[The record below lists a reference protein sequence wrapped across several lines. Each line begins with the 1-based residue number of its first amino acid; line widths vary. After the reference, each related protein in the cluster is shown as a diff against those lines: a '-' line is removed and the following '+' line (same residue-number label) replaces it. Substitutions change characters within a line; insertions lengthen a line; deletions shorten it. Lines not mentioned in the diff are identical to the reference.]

1 MSRLIHVLYHRG
13 HIMRRPVLTM
23 VILAIMVLAPW
34 SLTNSSLDDDKQN
47 MANGR
52 AGNIVISELL
62 VSPNNLVSNSTS
74 GNMNVYNATDWNGD
88 GDYGKYSDQFI
99 EIWNSGDATV
109 DVSDWI
115 LSTTSGSPPCQ
126 LAWNTNISADG
137 RIVVFRADS
146 DLDLSYYDGE
156 TVTISDDLGNA
167 VNTMTF
173 PAYDSSYG
181 QSYVYAES
189 NSGTELEKVTPTPGW
204 GPNDTG
210 TYTVAQNIVKCYKVS
225 NTDSSR
231 AFLLQGRVVTMES
244 ETSVINQGN
253 VMVRDGM
260 IKGVWSSADQPPAG
274 VDFSNVPIIQ
284 TEGTIYPGLIDLHN
298 HMHYNH
304 IPLWDF
310 NVHLNTNQRSEE
322 GGYSNRGQWKQNYDY
337 QTSITWMKTHMQD
350 LQRWNLGSEQ
360 MKYAEVQLVAG
371 GVTAVQGNPTAG
383 SLSGNQAW
391 DSILARNIEYW
402 NFGQDNTGT
411 CAVCE
416 WYDYSNNSI
425 QNKINDMEDG
435 DLDAWFIHLSEG
447 VDDISKQEF
456 DTLFEMG
463 LVKEQTV
470 IIHGTALDRSQFDK
484 MANVSADLVWSPLSN
499 LLLYGDTT
507 DVEEADKAGVRISLA
522 PDWGPSGSKSNLH
535 ELKTA
540 DLWNTEIL
548 NNHFSN
554 YELAQMVTSNPAA
567 ATGWGNFVGQVKT
580 GLYADLVVI
589 DTFHEDPY
597 RNLIEAIDADISL
610 TVIQGKAVFGDVD
623 IMQELQG
630 DDWEYLNGTGFQK
643 AVDITS
649 MTEVDGSQTFQEIE
663 SGLAM
668 AMRNEFDDIKA
679 NWADVDG
686 MTDAEIETWLGTNF
700 DGSCCSDK
708 INRLKNLTLDPIY
721 TTGDDRYFDVI
732 NRSSHANFH
741 IDLSKLYDNYYDIEM
756 VNGDRVNVN
765 IQLPDDTT
773 SNNNGGGNTVLPGP
787 GDNTNGNDNSGSTD
801 NTDNS
806 GSTQEPDAPS
816 SLNDDEFTDESD
828 AEENTKRQL
837 LLILAIIV
845 IAMMFAL
852 FIIGKTSGDDLLE
865 SGEAVIEKM
874 WDDEN
879 PEPEAE
885 ENVNDSAAS
894 VEEDSTNSETV
905 DTSQSDETKQKVA
918 NAMKSAGLSAVR
930 MFAKIDQTSD
940 GFVSRRELRTAIS
953 GILKGNVKMKDIDA
967 MMTTFD
973 ANGDGVISL
982 DEFLAEM
989 EEKQSFIPKLPE
1001 LAPPPKKK

>member
-1 MSRLIHVLYHRG
+1 
-13 HIMRRPVLTM
+13 MRRPLVTIA
-23 VILAIMVLAPW
+23 ILAIMILAPW
-34 SLTNSSLDDDKQN
+34 SLTTSSLDETEQN

-156 TVTISDDLGNA
+156 TVTISDDSGNF
-167 VNTMTF
+167 VNSMTF
-173 PAYDSSYG
+173 PEYDSLYG
-181 QSYVYAES
+181 KSYVENS
-189 NSGTELEKVTPTPGW
+189 NGDLVKVTPTPGW

-210 TYTVAQNIVKCYKVS
+210 TYTVAQNIVKCFKVS

-231 AFLLQGRVVTMES
+231 AFLLQGRVVTMEN
-244 ETSVINQGN
+244 ENSVINQGN
-253 VMVRDGM
+253 VMVRDGK
-260 IKGVWSSADQPPAG
+260 ITGVWSSADQPPAG
-274 VDFSNVPIIQ
+274 VDFSDVPIIQ
-284 TEGTIYPGLIDLHN
+284 TDGTIYPGLIDLHN

-322 GGYSNRGQWKQNYDY
+322 GGYTNRYQWGDNWDY
-337 QTSITWMKTHMQD
+337 GPSITWMKNNVQD
-350 LQRWNLGSEQ
+350 RDRWDMASEQ

-371 GVTAVQGNPTAG
+371 GVTAVQGSP
-383 SLSGNQAW
+383 SSGTQAW
-391 DSILARNIEYW
+391 DSILARNVELY
-402 NFGQDNTGT
+402 NFGQDNVQT
-411 CAVCE
+411 CAVCSWNE
-416 WYDYSNNSI
+416 NSYNS
-425 QNKINDMEDG
+425 QGKIDDMADG
-435 DLDAWFIHLSEG
+435 DLEAWFIHLSEG
-447 VDDISKQEF
+447 VDSSSKQEF
-456 DTLFEMG
+456 DDLYAKG
-463 LVKEQTV
+463 LVKEQTMV
-470 IIHGTALDRSQFDK
+470 IHGTGLDRSQFDK
-484 MANVSADLVWSPLSN
+484 MAEVNADLIWSPLSN

-507 DVEEADKAGVRISLA
+507 DVVEADNAGVRISIA

-567 ATGWGNFVGQVKT
+567 ATGWSNFVGQVKAD
-580 GLYADLVVI
+580 LYADLVVI

-630 DDWEYLNGTGFQK
+630 DDWEYLNGTDFQK

-668 AMRNEFDDIKA
+668 AMRNEFEDIKA

-686 MTDAEIETWLGTNF
+686 MTDAEINTWLGTTF
-700 DGSCCSDK
+700 DGDYRDEV
-708 INRLKNLTLDPIY
+708 NHLKNLTLDPIY

-765 IQLPDDTT
+765 VQLPDDT
-773 SNNNGGGNTVLPGP
+773 SNSGNNNGGGNTVLPGP
-787 GDNTNGNDNSGSTD
+787 GDNTNGNDNTGNTD

-806 GSTQEPDAPS
+806 GTNQEPNAPS
-816 SLNDDEFTDESD
+816 SLNDDEFTDESE

-837 LLILAIIV
+837 MLILAVIV
-845 IAMMFAL
+845 IGMMFAL
-852 FIIGKTSGDDLLE
+852 FIVSKTSGDELLE

-885 ENVNDSAAS
+885 ENVNDSADS
-894 VEEDSTNSETV
+894 VKEDSTSSETV

-953 GILKGNVKMKDIDA
+953 GILKGNIKVKDIDA

>member
-1 MSRLIHVLYHRG
+1 
-13 HIMRRPVLTM
+13 MRRPLVTIA
-23 VILAIMVLAPW
+23 ILAIMILAPW
-34 SLTNSSLDDDKQN
+34 SLTTSTLEENQQN
-47 MANGR
+47 MTSGR
-52 AGNIVISELL
+52 SGTIEISELF

-99 EIWNSGDATV
+99 EIWNNGSTTV
-109 DVSDWI
+109 DVSDWV

-156 TVTISDDLGNA
+156 TVTISDDSAN
-167 VNTMTF
+167 VVDDMTF
-173 PAYDSSYG
+173 PEGDSTYG
-181 QSYVYAES
+181 KSYVEDS
-189 NSGTELEKVTPTPGW
+189 NGNLVKVTPTPGW

-244 ETSVINQGN
+244 ETGVINQGN
-253 VMVRDGM
+253 VMVRDGK
-260 IKGVWSSADQPPAG
+260 ITGVWSDADQPPAG
-274 VDFSNVPIIQ
+274 VDFSNVPIIE
-284 TEGTIYPGLIDLHN
+284 TDGTIYPGLIDLHN

-310 NVHLNTNQRSEE
+310 NVHLNTNQRSDE
-322 GGYSNRGQWKQNYDY
+322 GGYTNRYQWGDNWDY
-337 QTSITWMKTHMQD
+337 GPSITWMKNNIQD
-350 LQRWNLGSEQ
+350 RDRWDMASEQ

-371 GVTAVQGNPTAG
+371 GVTAVQGSP
-383 SLSGNQAW
+383 SSGTQAW
-391 DSILARNIEYW
+391 DSILSRNVELY
-402 NFGQDNTGT
+402 NFGQDNVQT
-411 CAVCE
+411 CAVCSWNE
-416 WYDYSNNSI
+416 NSYNS
-425 QNKINDMEDG
+425 QAKLDDMADG
-435 DLDAWFIHLSEG
+435 DLEAWFIHLSEG
-447 VDDISKQEF
+447 VDSSSKQEF
-456 DTLFEMG
+456 DDLFAKG
-463 LVKEQTV
+463 LVKDQTMV
-470 IIHGTALDRSQFDK
+470 IHGTGLDSSQFEK
-484 MANVSADLVWSPLSN
+484 MATVNADLIWSPLSN

-507 DVEEADKAGVRISLA
+507 DVVAADTAGVKISLA

-540 DLWNTEIL
+540 DLWNTDAL
-548 NNHFSN
+548 SNHFTN
-554 YELAQMVTSNPAA
+554 YELVQMVTSNPAA
-567 ATGWGNFVGQVKT
+567 ATGWSNFVGKVKAD
-580 GLYADLVVI
+580 LYADLVVI

-597 RNLIEAIDADISL
+597 RNLIEAIDADVRL

-630 DDWEYLNGTGFQK
+630 DDWEYLNGTDFQK

-649 MTEVDGSQTFQEIE
+649 LTEVDGSQTFQEIE

-679 NWADVDG
+679 NWVDVEG
-686 MTDAEIETWLGTNF
+686 MDDAGINAWLGTTF
-700 DGSCCSDK
+700 DGDYK
-708 INRLKNLTLDPIY
+708 DEVNHLKNLTLDPIY

-732 NRSSHANFH
+732 NRSTHANYH
-741 IDLSKLYDNYYDIEM
+741 VDLSKLYDNYYDLEM
-756 VNGDRVNVN
+756 VDGDRVNVN
-765 IQLPDDTT
+765 VQLPDDTT
-773 SNNNGGGNTVLPGP
+773 SNNNGGDNTVLPGP
-787 GDNTNGNDNSGSTD
+787 DNNSGTDNTNNPDSN
-801 NTDNS
+801 
-806 GSTQEPDAPS
+806 QEPGAPS
-816 SLNDDEFTDESD
+816 GQNDDEFVDEAKAD
-828 AEENTKRQL
+828 DDTKRQL
-837 LLILAIIV
+837 TLILVIIV

-852 FIIGKTSGDDLLE
+852 FIIGKTGGDELLE
-865 SGEAVIEKM
+865 SGEALIEKM

-894 VEEDSTNSETV
+894 VEEDSTSSETV
-905 DTSQSDETKQKVA
+905 DASQSDETKQKVA

-953 GILKGNVKMKDIDA
+953 GILKGNIKVKDIDA

-989 EEKQSFIPKLPE
+989 EEKQSFVPKLPE
-1001 LAPPPKKK
+1001 MAPPPKKK

>member
-1 MSRLIHVLYHRG
+1 MSSIQKTASRLIHVLYHRG
-13 HIMRRPVLTM
+13 HIMRRPLVTIA
-23 VILAIMVLAPW
+23 ILAIMILAPW
-34 SLTNSSLDDDKQN
+34 SLTTSTLEENQQN
-47 MANGR
+47 MTSGR
-52 AGNIVISELL
+52 SGTIEISELF

-99 EIWNSGDATV
+99 EIWNNGSTTV
-109 DVSDWI
+109 DVSDWV

-156 TVTISDDLGNA
+156 TVTISDDSAN
-167 VNTMTF
+167 VVDDMTF
-173 PAYDSSYG
+173 PEGDSTYG
-181 QSYVYAES
+181 KSYVEDS
-189 NSGTELEKVTPTPGW
+189 NGNLVKVTPTPGW

-244 ETSVINQGN
+244 ETGVINQGN
-253 VMVRDGM
+253 VMVRDGK
-260 IKGVWSSADQPPAG
+260 ITGVWSDADQPPAG
-274 VDFSNVPIIQ
+274 VDFSNVPIIE
-284 TEGTIYPGLIDLHN
+284 TDGTIYPGLIDLHN

-310 NVHLNTNQRSEE
+310 NVHLNTNQRSDE
-322 GGYSNRGQWKQNYDY
+322 GGYTNRYQWGDNWDY
-337 QTSITWMKTHMQD
+337 GPSITWMKNNIQD
-350 LQRWNLGSEQ
+350 RDRWDMASEQ

-371 GVTAVQGNPTAG
+371 GVTAVQGSP
-383 SLSGNQAW
+383 SSGTQAW
-391 DSILARNIEYW
+391 DSILSRNVELY
-402 NFGQDNTGT
+402 NFGQDNVQT
-411 CAVCE
+411 CAVCSWNE
-416 WYDYSNNSI
+416 NSYNS
-425 QNKINDMEDG
+425 QAKLDDMADG
-435 DLDAWFIHLSEG
+435 DLEAWFIHLSEG
-447 VDDISKQEF
+447 VDSSSKQEF
-456 DTLFEMG
+456 DDLFAKG
-463 LVKEQTV
+463 LVKDQTMV
-470 IIHGTALDRSQFDK
+470 IHGTGLDSSQFEK
-484 MANVSADLVWSPLSN
+484 MATVNADLIWSPLSN

-507 DVEEADKAGVRISLA
+507 DVVAADTAGVKISLA

-540 DLWNTEIL
+540 DLWNTDAL
-548 NNHFSN
+548 SNHFTN
-554 YELAQMVTSNPAA
+554 YELVQMVTSNPAA
-567 ATGWGNFVGQVKT
+567 ATGWSNFVGKVKAD
-580 GLYADLVVI
+580 LYADLVVI

-597 RNLIEAIDADISL
+597 RNLIEAIDADVRL

-630 DDWEYLNGTGFQK
+630 DDWEYLNGTDFQK

-649 MTEVDGSQTFQEIE
+649 LTEVDGSQTFQEIE

-679 NWADVDG
+679 NWVDVEG
-686 MTDAEIETWLGTNF
+686 MDDAGINAWLGTTF
-700 DGSCCSDK
+700 DGDYK
-708 INRLKNLTLDPIY
+708 DEVNHLKNLTLDPIY

-732 NRSSHANFH
+732 NRSTHANYH
-741 IDLSKLYDNYYDIEM
+741 VDLSKLYDNYYDLEM
-756 VNGDRVNVN
+756 VDGDRVNVN
-765 IQLPDDTT
+765 VQLPDDTT
-773 SNNNGGGNTVLPGP
+773 SNNNGGDNTVLPGP
-787 GDNTNGNDNSGSTD
+787 DNNSGTDNTNNPDSN
-801 NTDNS
+801 
-806 GSTQEPDAPS
+806 QEPGAPS
-816 SLNDDEFTDESD
+816 GQNDDEFVDEAKAD
-828 AEENTKRQL
+828 DDTKRQL
-837 LLILAIIV
+837 TLILVIIV

-852 FIIGKTSGDDLLE
+852 FIIGKTGGDELLE
-865 SGEAVIEKM
+865 SGEALIEKM

-894 VEEDSTNSETV
+894 VEEDSTSSETV
-905 DTSQSDETKQKVA
+905 DASQSDETKQKVA

-953 GILKGNVKMKDIDA
+953 GILKGNIKVKDIDA

-989 EEKQSFIPKLPE
+989 EEKQSFVPKLPE
-1001 LAPPPKKK
+1001 MAPPPKKK

>member
-13 HIMRRPVLTM
+13 HIMRRPLVTIAILT
-23 VILAIMVLAPW
+23 IMILAPW
-34 SLTNSSLDDDKQN
+34 SSTNTSLDDDEQS

-146 DLDLSYYDGE
+146 DLDLSYFDGE
-156 TVTISDDLGNA
+156 TVTISDDSGN
-167 VNTMTF
+167 VIDDMTF
-173 PAYDSSYG
+173 PEKDSFYG
-181 QSYVYAES
+181 KSYVENS
-189 NSGTELEKVTPTPGW
+189 NGDLVKVTPTPGW
-204 GPNDTG
+204 GPNDNG
-210 TYTVAQNIVKCYKVS
+210 TYTVAQNIVKCFKVS

-244 ETSVINQGN
+244 ENSVINQGN

-322 GGYSNRGQWKQNYDY
+322 GGYTNRYQWGDNWDY
-337 QTSITWMKTHMQD
+337 GPSITWMKNNVQD
-350 LQRWNLGSEQ
+350 RDRWDMASEQ

-371 GVTAVQGNPTAG
+371 GVTAVQGSP
-383 SLSGNQAW
+383 SSGTQAW
-391 DSILARNIEYW
+391 DSILARNVELY
-402 NFGQDNTGT
+402 NFGQDNVQT
-411 CAVCE
+411 CAVCSWNE
-416 WYDYSNNSI
+416 NSYNS
-425 QNKINDMEDG
+425 QGKIDDMADG
-435 DLDAWFIHLSEG
+435 DLEAWFIHLSEG
-447 VDDISKQEF
+447 VDSSSKQEF
-456 DTLFEMG
+456 DDLYDLG
-463 LVKEQTV
+463 LVKDQTMV
-470 IIHGTALDRSQFDK
+470 IHGTGLDRSQFDK
-484 MANVSADLVWSPLSN
+484 MAAVNADLIWSPLSN

-507 DVEEADKAGVRISLA
+507 DVVEADNAGVRISIA

-567 ATGWGNFVGQVKT
+567 ATGWGNFVGQVKAD
-580 GLYADLVVI
+580 LYADLVVI

-630 DDWEYLNGTGFQK
+630 DDWEYLNGTDFQK

-668 AMRNEFDDIKA
+668 AMRNEFEDIKA

-686 MTDAEIETWLGTNF
+686 MTDAEINTWLGTTF
-700 DGSCCSDK
+700 DGDYK
-708 INRLKNLTLDPIY
+708 DEVNHLKNLTLDPIY

-765 IQLPDDTT
+765 VQLPDDT
-773 SNNNGGGNTVLPGP
+773 SNNNNNGGGNTVLPGP

-806 GSTQEPDAPS
+806 GSTQEPGAPS
-816 SLNDDEFTDESD
+816 SQDDDEFTDESE

-837 LLILAIIV
+837 MLILAIIV

-894 VEEDSTNSETV
+894 VEEDSTSSETV

-930 MFAKIDQTSD
+930 MFAKMDQTSD

>member
-1 MSRLIHVLYHRG
+1 
-13 HIMRRPVLTM
+13 MRRPLVTIA
-23 VILAIMVLAPW
+23 ILAIMILAPW
-34 SLTNSSLDDDKQN
+34 SLTTSTLEENQQN
-47 MANGR
+47 MTSGR
-52 AGNIVISELL
+52 SGTIEISELF

-99 EIWNSGDATV
+99 EIWNNGSTTV
-109 DVSDWI
+109 DVSDWV

-156 TVTISDDLGNA
+156 TVTISDDSAN
-167 VNTMTF
+167 VVDDMTF
-173 PAYDSSYG
+173 PEGDSTYG
-181 QSYVYAES
+181 KSYVEDS
-189 NSGTELEKVTPTPGW
+189 NGNLVKVTPTPGW

-244 ETSVINQGN
+244 ETGVINQGN
-253 VMVRDGM
+253 VMVRDGK
-260 IKGVWSSADQPPAG
+260 ITGVWSSADQPPAG
-274 VDFSNVPIIQ
+274 VDFSNVPIIE
-284 TEGTIYPGLIDLHN
+284 TDGTIYPGLIDLHN

-310 NVHLNTNQRSEE
+310 NVHLNTNQRSDE
-322 GGYSNRGQWKQNYDY
+322 GGYTNRYQWGDNWDY
-337 QTSITWMKTHMQD
+337 GPSITWMKNNIQD
-350 LQRWNLGSEQ
+350 RDRWDMASEQ

-371 GVTAVQGNPTAG
+371 GVTAVQGSP
-383 SLSGNQAW
+383 SSGTQAW
-391 DSILARNIEYW
+391 DSILSRNVELY
-402 NFGQDNTGT
+402 NFGQDNVQT
-411 CAVCE
+411 CAVCSWNE
-416 WYDYSNNSI
+416 NSYNS
-425 QNKINDMEDG
+425 QAKLDDMADG
-435 DLDAWFIHLSEG
+435 DLEAWFIHLSEG
-447 VDDISKQEF
+447 VDSSSKQEF
-456 DTLFEMG
+456 DDLFAKG
-463 LVKEQTV
+463 LVKDQTMV
-470 IIHGTALDRSQFDK
+470 IHGTGLDSSQFEK
-484 MANVSADLVWSPLSN
+484 MATVNADLIWSPLSN

-507 DVEEADKAGVRISLA
+507 DVVAADTAGVKISLA

-540 DLWNTEIL
+540 DLWNTDAL
-548 NNHFSN
+548 SNHFTN
-554 YELAQMVTSNPAA
+554 YELVQMVTSNPAA
-567 ATGWGNFVGQVKT
+567 ATGWSNFVGKVKAD
-580 GLYADLVVI
+580 LYADLVVI

-597 RNLIEAIDADISL
+597 RNLIEAIDADVRL

-630 DDWEYLNGTGFQK
+630 DDWEYLNGTDFQK

-649 MTEVDGSQTFQEIE
+649 LTEVDGSQTFQEIE

-679 NWADVDG
+679 NWVDVEG
-686 MTDAEIETWLGTNF
+686 MDDAGINAWLGTTF
-700 DGSCCSDK
+700 DGDYK
-708 INRLKNLTLDPIY
+708 DEVNHLKNLTLDPIY

-732 NRSSHANFH
+732 NRSTHANYH
-741 IDLSKLYDNYYDIEM
+741 VDLSKLYDNYYDLEM
-756 VNGDRVNVN
+756 VDGDRVNVN
-765 IQLPDDTT
+765 VQLPDDTT
-773 SNNNGGGNTVLPGP
+773 SNNNGGDNTVLPGP
-787 GDNTNGNDNSGSTD
+787 DNNSGTDNTNNPDSN
-801 NTDNS
+801 
-806 GSTQEPDAPS
+806 QEPGAPS
-816 SLNDDEFTDESD
+816 GQNDDEFVDEAKAD
-828 AEENTKRQL
+828 DDTKRQL
-837 LLILAIIV
+837 TLILVIIV

-852 FIIGKTSGDDLLE
+852 FIIGKTGGDELLE
-865 SGEAVIEKM
+865 SGEALIEKM

-894 VEEDSTNSETV
+894 VEEDSTSSETV
-905 DTSQSDETKQKVA
+905 DASQSDETKQKVA

-953 GILKGNVKMKDIDA
+953 GILKGNIKVKDIDA

-989 EEKQSFIPKLPE
+989 EEKQSFVPKLPE
-1001 LAPPPKKK
+1001 MAPPPKKK

>member
-1 MSRLIHVLYHRG
+1 
-13 HIMRRPVLTM
+13 
-23 VILAIMVLAPW
+23 
-34 SLTNSSLDDDKQN
+34 
-47 MANGR
+47 
-52 AGNIVISELL
+52 
-62 VSPNNLVSNSTS
+62 
-74 GNMNVYNATDWNGD
+74 
-88 GDYGKYSDQFI
+88 
-99 EIWNSGDATV
+99 
-109 DVSDWI
+109 
-115 LSTTSGSPPCQ
+115 
-126 LAWNTNISADG
+126 
-137 RIVVFRADS
+137 
-146 DLDLSYYDGE
+146 
-156 TVTISDDLGNA
+156 
-167 VNTMTF
+167 
-173 PAYDSSYG
+173 
-181 QSYVYAES
+181 
-189 NSGTELEKVTPTPGW
+189 
-204 GPNDTG
+204 
-210 TYTVAQNIVKCYKVS
+210 
-225 NTDSSR
+225 
-231 AFLLQGRVVTMES
+231 
-244 ETSVINQGN
+244 
-253 VMVRDGM
+253 
-260 IKGVWSSADQPPAG
+260 
-274 VDFSNVPIIQ
+274 
-284 TEGTIYPGLIDLHN
+284 
-298 HMHYNH
+298 
-304 IPLWDF
+304 
-310 NVHLNTNQRSEE
+310 
-322 GGYSNRGQWKQNYDY
+322 
-337 QTSITWMKTHMQD
+337 
-350 LQRWNLGSEQ
+350 
-360 MKYAEVQLVAG
+360 
-371 GVTAVQGNPTAG
+371 
-383 SLSGNQAW
+383 
-391 DSILARNIEYW
+391 
-402 NFGQDNTGT
+402 
-411 CAVCE
+411 
-416 WYDYSNNSI
+416 
-425 QNKINDMEDG
+425 
-435 DLDAWFIHLSEG
+435 
-447 VDDISKQEF
+447 
-456 DTLFEMG
+456 
-463 LVKEQTV
+463 
-470 IIHGTALDRSQFDK
+470 
-484 MANVSADLVWSPLSN
+484 
-499 LLLYGDTT
+499 
-507 DVEEADKAGVRISLA
+507 EADNAGVRISIA

-567 ATGWGNFVGQVKT
+567 ATGWSNFVGQVKAD
-580 GLYADLVVI
+580 LYADLVVI

-630 DDWEYLNGTGFQK
+630 DDWEYLNGTDFQK

-668 AMRNEFDDIKA
+668 AMRNEFEDIKA

-686 MTDAEIETWLGTNF
+686 MTDAEINTWLGTTF
-700 DGSCCSDK
+700 DGDYRDEV
-708 INRLKNLTLDPIY
+708 NHLKNLTLDPIY

-765 IQLPDDTT
+765 VQLPDDT
-773 SNNNGGGNTVLPGP
+773 SNSGNNNGGGNTVLPGP
-787 GDNTNGNDNSGSTD
+787 GDNTNGNDNTGNTD

-806 GSTQEPDAPS
+806 GTNQEPNAPS
-816 SLNDDEFTDESD
+816 SLNDDEFTDESE

-837 LLILAIIV
+837 MLILAVIV
-845 IAMMFAL
+845 IGMMFAL
-852 FIIGKTSGDDLLE
+852 FIVSKTSGDELLE

-885 ENVNDSAAS
+885 ENVNDSADS
-894 VEEDSTNSETV
+894 VKEDSTSSETV

-953 GILKGNVKMKDIDA
+953 GILKGNIKVKDIDA

>member
-1 MSRLIHVLYHRG
+1 MI
-13 HIMRRPVLTM
+13 
-23 VILAIMVLAPW
+23 LAPW
-34 SLTNSSLDDDKQN
+34 SLTTSTLEENQQN
-47 MANGR
+47 MTSGR
-52 AGNIVISELL
+52 SGTIEISELF

-99 EIWNSGDATV
+99 EIWNNGSTTV
-109 DVSDWI
+109 DVSDWV

-156 TVTISDDLGNA
+156 TVTISDDSAN
-167 VNTMTF
+167 VVDDMTF
-173 PAYDSSYG
+173 PEGDSTYG
-181 QSYVYAES
+181 KSYVEDS
-189 NSGTELEKVTPTPGW
+189 NGNLVKVTPTPGW

-244 ETSVINQGN
+244 ETGVINQGN
-253 VMVRDGM
+253 VMVRDGK
-260 IKGVWSSADQPPAG
+260 ITGVWSDADQPPAG
-274 VDFSNVPIIQ
+274 VDFSNVPIIE
-284 TEGTIYPGLIDLHN
+284 TDGTIYPGLIDLHN

-310 NVHLNTNQRSEE
+310 NVHLNTNQRSDE
-322 GGYSNRGQWKQNYDY
+322 GGYTNRYQWGDNWDY
-337 QTSITWMKTHMQD
+337 GPSITWMKNNIQD
-350 LQRWNLGSEQ
+350 RDRWDMASEQ

-371 GVTAVQGNPTAG
+371 GVTAVQGSP
-383 SLSGNQAW
+383 SSGTQAW
-391 DSILARNIEYW
+391 DSILSRNVELY
-402 NFGQDNTGT
+402 NFGQDNVQT
-411 CAVCE
+411 CAVCSWNE
-416 WYDYSNNSI
+416 NSYNS
-425 QNKINDMEDG
+425 QAKLDDMADG
-435 DLDAWFIHLSEG
+435 DLEAWFIHLSEG
-447 VDDISKQEF
+447 VDSSSKQEF
-456 DTLFEMG
+456 DDLFAKG
-463 LVKEQTV
+463 LVKDQTMV
-470 IIHGTALDRSQFDK
+470 IHGTGLDSSQFEK
-484 MANVSADLVWSPLSN
+484 MATVNADLIWSPLSN

-507 DVEEADKAGVRISLA
+507 DVVAADTAGVKISLA

-540 DLWNTEIL
+540 DLWNTDAL
-548 NNHFSN
+548 SNHFTN
-554 YELAQMVTSNPAA
+554 YELVQMVTSNPAA
-567 ATGWGNFVGQVKT
+567 ATGWSNFVGKVKAD
-580 GLYADLVVI
+580 LYADLVVI

-597 RNLIEAIDADISL
+597 RNLIEAIDADVRL

-630 DDWEYLNGTGFQK
+630 DDWEYLNGTDFQK

-649 MTEVDGSQTFQEIE
+649 LTEVDGSQTFQEIE

-679 NWADVDG
+679 NWVDVEG
-686 MTDAEIETWLGTNF
+686 MDDAGINAWLGTTF
-700 DGSCCSDK
+700 DGDYK
-708 INRLKNLTLDPIY
+708 DEVNHLKNLTLDPIY

-732 NRSSHANFH
+732 NRSTHANYH
-741 IDLSKLYDNYYDIEM
+741 VDLSKLYDNYYDLEM
-756 VNGDRVNVN
+756 VDGDRVNVN
-765 IQLPDDTT
+765 VQLPDDTT
-773 SNNNGGGNTVLPGP
+773 SNNNGGDNTVLPGP
-787 GDNTNGNDNSGSTD
+787 DNNSGTDNTNNPDSN
-801 NTDNS
+801 
-806 GSTQEPDAPS
+806 QEPGAPS
-816 SLNDDEFTDESD
+816 GQNDDEFVDEAKAD
-828 AEENTKRQL
+828 DDTKRQL
-837 LLILAIIV
+837 TLILVIIV

-852 FIIGKTSGDDLLE
+852 FIIGKTGGDELLE
-865 SGEAVIEKM
+865 SGEALIEKM

-894 VEEDSTNSETV
+894 VEEDSTSSETV
-905 DTSQSDETKQKVA
+905 DASQSDETKQKVA

-953 GILKGNVKMKDIDA
+953 GILKGNIKVKDIDA

-989 EEKQSFIPKLPE
+989 EEKQSFVPKLPE
-1001 LAPPPKKK
+1001 MAPPPKKK